1 MEIRAYK
8 DSDENKIR
16 GLFHLSFGR
25 EMSHNEWLWKYKKSP
40 WGSVA
45 YVVVD
50 DNDNDN
56 IIAHYGAIR
65 HAFILEGSLL
75 WAFQACDVMTHP
87 AYRGKMTGKRPFIM
101 QACEKFIK
109 DNTMDILFG
118 FPSERN
124 ARLHEIV
131 LGFSKYRKTALFRR
145 QLEGSSGIKANP
157 YVLKIGWDT
166 IDPADLDDLWKISKT
181 KLSLSIV
188 KNSRYLLWR
197 YLENPS
203 GYYTLITFKDVVQKK
218 IIGSAVVKF
227 SGHEMNIFDIFVQ
240 DDAFSSFL
248 IMLEAYALKMQAET
262 VNVRINPE
270 EIYSEYLAGLNY
282 RIIEDIPLFVKI
294 LNESK
299 ISQDNFFRK
308 YSCRIGDSL

>member
-8 DSDENKIR
+8 DTDEKKIR

-25 EMSHNEWLWKYKKSP
+25 KLSHNEWLWKYKMSP

-50 DNDNDN
+50 DNND

-65 HAFILEGSLL
+65 HAVNLEGSLL

-87 AYRGKMTGKRPFIM
+87 SYRGKMTGKKPFIM
-101 QACEKFIK
+101 QACEMFLNDNIMEFI
-109 DNTMDILFG
+109 FG
-118 FPSERN
+118 FPNERN

-131 LGFSKYRKTALFRR
+131 LGFSKYRKVALFRK
-145 QLEGSSGIKANP
+145 QLERSCGKKGKP

-166 IDPADLDDLWKISKT
+166 INPSDLDNLWKISNT
-181 KLSLSIV
+181 KPSLSIV
-188 KNSRYLLWR
+188 KDSRYLLWR

-203 GYYTLITFKDVVQKK
+203 GYYTLITLKDIVQKK

-227 SGHEMNIFDIFVQ
+227 SGHEMNVFDVFVR

-248 IMLEAYALKMQAET
+248 IMLEAYALKMQSET

-294 LNESK
+294 INESK

-308 YSCRIGDSL
+308 YSYRIGDCL